1 MIVGLG
7 LEIEGLIKSEDEVAQ
22 DQQQQQQMAQQQAMQ
37 QSQMENE
44 SYEDRA
50 LVDEKKALSAD
61 IRKGIIQER
70 LAKIKEGE
78 PISTPDLAELLS
90 KTSLLLLE
98 ELQEQKIAQENARLH
113 EERAAQAE
121 QQGQSDQSGQGG
133 DGVPPESEGGPQMEQ
148 TL

>member
-1 MIVGLG
+1 M
-7 LEIEGLIKSEDEVAQ
+7 
-22 DQQQQQQMAQQQAMQ
+22 QQQAMQ

-78 PISTPDLAELLS
+78 SISTPDLAKMLS
-90 KTSLLLLE
+90 ETSLLLLE
-98 ELQEQKIAQENARLH
+98 EMQEQQIAQENARIVQ
-113 EERAAQAE
+113 EQQAAAAAE
-121 QQGQSDQSGQGG
+121 QQNQSGQSGQGG
-133 DGVPPESEGGPQMEQ
+133 DGVPPQSEGRPQMEQ
-148 TL
+148 AL